1 MKKQTLGGIQM
12 SNELR
17 TLITRNEIMASK
29 NNGSQYVSYKKLK
42 EAMISHLCSDGK
54 YLYIYKAGY
63 FWEKLTKNVS
73 LRLRQEIFTV
83 EAQAELEKSMLDRA
97 VVDLTEDIR
106 ILIKDKKL
114 NNEQYINFKNGIYD
128 LRFKRLIKESTKDTK
143 DLIFSYV
150 VDAYFIELKLA
161 VNQIST
167 FMNFMRTSFKEDEV
181 MKSYVFQNIGY
192 SVSSVNYLRKAVIF
206 IGSTATGKST
216 LARFLAAVIQPQSQ
230 VSHVNFQDLG
240 DKFRLYDAACAKLN
254 IGDEMS
260 RGRARILANFKS
272 MTAGDT
278 VVIERKGKDP
288 LEIKPNVRQIYCTNY
303 LPTFDDG
310 NAMAIFDRLNIIPFH
325 KTIEEDK
332 RDYDLLKRLLEE
344 KNAILSLAVDKF
356 ADVLKNN
363 GCFTVP
369 DEVKSCKER
378 YIMQENSVNEFI
390 DNCLIED
397 KTAKGLSSVKVFDE
411 YMLFCNRNG
420 LKIQNKTDLREG
432 IVNRFPLVSYK
443 RIRLS
448 STENVQAYS
457 HLALKKDISNDEK

>member
-1 MKKQTLGGIQM
+1 MLNVSKPQI
-12 SNELR
+12 S
-17 TLITRNEIMASK
+17 RNEIMASK

-42 EAMISHLCSDGK
+42 EAMMLHLRSDGK
-54 YLYIYKAGY
+54 YLYIYKTGY

-73 LRLRQEIFTV
+73 LRLRQEIFAV

-97 VVDLTEDIR
+97 VIDLTEDIR
-106 ILIKDKKL
+106 ILIENKNL
-114 NNEQYINFKNGIYD
+114 NSERYIHFKNGIYD
-128 LRFKRLIKESTKDTK
+128 LFSKRLIKEPTEDTK
-143 DLIFSYV
+143 NLIFSYV
-150 VDAYFIELKLA
+150 VDACFIEPKMAL
-161 VNQIST
+161 NRMST
-167 FMNFMRTSFKEDEV
+167 FMYFMRTSFKSDEI
-181 MKSYVFQNIGY
+181 MKEYVCQNIGY
-192 SVSSVNYLRKAVIF
+192 SVSSVNSLRKAVIF

-216 LARFLAAVIQPQSQ
+216 FARFLAAVIQPQSQ
-230 VSHVNFQDLG
+230 VSYVNFQDLG

-288 LEIKPNVRQIYCTNY
+288 IEIKPNVRQIYCTNY

-310 NAMAIFDRLNIIPFH
+310 NAMAIFDRLNIVPFY
-325 KTIEEDK
+325 KTVEETK
-332 RDYDLLKRLLEE
+332 RDYNLLEKLLKE

-369 DEVKSCKER
+369 AEVEECKGR

-390 DNCLIED
+390 DNCLVED
-397 KTAKGLSSVKVFDE
+397 ETVKGISSVEVFDE

-420 LKIQNKTDLREG
+420 LKIQNRTDLREG
-432 IVNRFPLVSYK
+432 IVNHFPLVSHK

-448 STENVQAYS
+448 NTENVQAYS
-457 HLALKKDISNDEK
+457 CLSLKKDESNDEKQ

>member
-1 MKKQTLGGIQM
+1 M
-12 SNELR
+12 SNELKNPV
-17 TLITRNEIMASK
+17 TLNEIMAIR

-42 EAMISHLCSDGK
+42 EAMISHLRSDGK
-54 YLYIYKAGY
+54 CLYIHKAGY

-73 LRLRQEIFTV
+73 LRLRQEIFTA
-83 EAQAELEKSMLDRA
+83 EAQAELEKSMLDR
-97 VVDLTEDIR
+97 VVLDLTEDVR

-114 NNEQYINFKNGIYD
+114 NNKQYINFKNGIYD
-128 LRFKRLIKESTKDTK
+128 LRFKRLIKELTEETKE
-143 DLIFSYV
+143 LIFSYV
-150 VDAYFIELKLA
+150 IDACFIEPKM
-161 VNQIST
+161 VENKMPT
-167 FMNFMRTSFKEDEV
+167 FMDFMRTSFKSDEI
-181 MKSYVFQNIGY
+181 MKEYLLQNIGY
-192 SVSSVNYLRKAVIF
+192 SVSSVNCLRKAVIF

-260 RGRARILANFKS
+260 KGRARILANFKS

-288 LEIKPNVRQIYCTNY
+288 LEIKPNVRQVYCTNY

-325 KTIEEDK
+325 KTIEEVK
-332 RDYDLLKRLLEE
+332 RDYALLKKLLEE
-344 KNAILSLAVDKF
+344 KDAILSLAVDKF

-369 DEVKSCKER
+369 DEVKACKER
-378 YIMQENSVNEFI
+378 YIIQENSVNEFI
-390 DNCLIED
+390 DNCLTED
-397 KTAKGLSSVKVFDE
+397 KTVKGLSSVEVFNE
-411 YMLFCNRNG
+411 YMLFCHRNG
-420 LKIQNKTDLREG
+420 LKIQNRTDLREG
-432 IVNRFPLVSYK
+432 IVNRFPLVLHK
-443 RIRLS
+443 KIRLS

-457 HLALKKDISNDEK
+457 HLALKKDMSDDEK